1 MTSRIPRDVKY
12 TCLAICRE
20 ALNNVMRHSNADK
33 VQITVREHPSF
44 YQLVISDNGTRKTDI
59 SVSSGMGLSSMQ
71 ERIQALNGV
80 LRIQTETGF
89 RIFITI
95 PKKENFL

>member
-1 MTSRIPRDVKY
+1 
-12 TCLAICRE
+12 
-20 ALNNVMRHSNADK
+20 MRHSNADK